1 MCLKSQLVIYI
12 LYGLVSAVITAII
25 VFTTSSTKRTV
36 ANDLIKKKKKKINY
50 AINYPKKNKVILKT

>member
-25 VFTTSSTKRTV
+25 VFTTSTKRTV
-36 ANDLIKKKKKKINY
+36 ANDLIKKKSIYY
-50 AINYPKKNKVILKT
+50 AINYPKKN